1 MVDNIFI
8 GLMTGTSSDS
18 LDLAAIQ
25 YTKKDFKILGLQNF
39 DIPDNLKGEIL
50 KNSQALK
57 IDWSSIDFLDKEL
70 GKFFSISIQNFLK
83 SMSLEKNQ
91 ITAIGSHGQTIKHQP
106 NAKKPFSLQ
115 IGNPQLISDDLGITV
130 VGKFRDDDIDAGG
143 QGAPISPVFHKEV
156 FASLLEKRVIINIGG
171 ITNIT
176 LLDKDSVI
184 GFDTGPGN
192 CLIDAWNR
200 NNWRGNYDVN
210 GQWARSGNID
220 QNLLNSLMS
229 DEYFLLDHPKSTGPD
244 YFNLTWLEKYL
255 GTDYPDLQV
264 NDIQA
269 TLTELTA
276 LSLTNNL
283 ETLGIQK
290 DNIFFCGGGIHNSY
304 LIERI
309 SKRLNKECLT
319 TQELDIDPDY
329 LEAICFAWLAKKRIE
344 DTKFDLQK
352 ITGSKK
358 AVYLGKVF
366 NPLR

>member
-1 MVDNIFI
+1 
-8 GLMTGTSSDS
+8 MTGTSSDS

-25 YTKKDFKILGLQNF
+25 NIKEDFKILGLQNF
-39 DIPDNLKGEIL
+39 DIPENLKGEIL

-176 LLDKDSVI
+176 
-184 GFDTGPGN
+184 
-192 CLIDAWNR
+192 
-200 NNWRGNYDVN
+200 
-210 GQWARSGNID
+210 
-220 QNLLNSLMS
+220 
-229 DEYFLLDHPKSTGPD
+229 
-244 YFNLTWLEKYL
+244 
-255 GTDYPDLQV
+255 
-264 NDIQA
+264 
-269 TLTELTA
+269 
-276 LSLTNNL
+276 
-283 ETLGIQK
+283 
-290 DNIFFCGGGIHNSY
+290 
-304 LIERI
+304 
-309 SKRLNKECLT
+309 
-319 TQELDIDPDY
+319 
-329 LEAICFAWLAKKRIE
+329 
-344 DTKFDLQK
+344 
-352 ITGSKK
+352 
-358 AVYLGKVF
+358 
-366 NPLR
+366 

>member
-200 NNWRGNYDVN
+200 NNGRGNYDVN

-244 YFNLTWLEKYL
+244 YFNLTWLKKYL